1 MTNKRRVVATSTHFD
16 IQDKVVV
23 QDSEF
28 EVENHQKAQML
39 IDPEDYESGNTHS
52 GGDVKFGGP
61 RKAPTTAAARQFA
74 EFDGD
79 EADSDTLT
87 DSGDD
92 LPMVEV
98 PAAEEDSEEFDGGD
112 ADDSLEAEMTTEF
125 DDLYQE
131 EASDVCAEDE
141 FDTDSDVGTGS
152 DAIVAED
159 FELDQSPAEAI
170 ALVDADEVSDSFDED
185 TDDLQFATVANVVH
199 VIRSNRIIASM
210 GAATAKKIGASDVYL
225 TPQFQDV
232 VVANLGAKGLRK
244 GLVQSGFVLA
254 KVKISASKATAK
266 AVQAKVEAGM
276 TKKVELMAKQQKAME
291 QSLAIAAVGINRRFF
306 KDVNNELKANLE
318 AELVQAGVR
327 GGQNIVRAM
336 FAQYGVS
343 YAKSILT
350 LANKISAMPEEMRN
364 QYAEALDMTE
374 DEDFSAEIED
384 DDEDEFDEEDEE
396 DFDPIPTSVSAA
408 LRNPVRRDVGVLLAG
423 TKTTAALSIL
433 NGSQSLI

>member
-16 IQDKVVV
+16 IQDKVAV

-39 IDPEDYESGNTHS
+39 IDPEDYESGKTHS
-52 GGDVKFGGP
+52 DGNVKFGGP
-61 RKAPTTAAARQFA
+61 RKAPTTAALHDEELDGPTVTHEVGSDPA
-74 EFDGD
+74 EGY
-79 EADSDTLT
+79 LT
-87 DSGDD
+87 ESGDD
-92 LPMVEV
+92 LPVVEV
-98 PAAEEDSEEFDGGD
+98 PAAEEDIDDTDATEEE
-112 ADDSLEAEMTTEF
+112 LEAEMTTEF
-125 DDLYQE
+125 DDLY
-131 EASDVCAEDE
+131 EAAEVCAEDE
-141 FDTDSDVGTGS
+141 FESEAEEA
-152 DAIVAED
+152 DADDIAEES
-159 FELDQSPAEAI
+159 FEVEESPAEAI
-170 ALVDADEVSDSFDED
+170 ALVDADEVTDEFDEED
-185 TDDLQFATVANVVH
+185 EDLQFATIANAVH

-232 VVANLGAKGLRK
+232 VVANMGAKGLRK

-254 KVKISASKATAK
+254 KVKISSSSKATAK
-266 AVQAKVEAGM
+266 AVQAKVEAGLN
-276 TKKVELMAKQQKAME
+276 KKVEAMAKQQKAME

-327 GGQNIVRAM
+327 GGQHIVRAM

-374 DEDFSAEIED
+374 DEDFTEEV
-384 DDEDEFDEEDEE
+384 DEELETEDEED
-396 DFDPIPTSVSAA
+396 DFDPIPASVTAA
-408 LRNPVRRDVGVLLAG
+408 LHNPVRRDVGVLLAG
-423 TKTTAALSIL
+423 VKTTAALNIL